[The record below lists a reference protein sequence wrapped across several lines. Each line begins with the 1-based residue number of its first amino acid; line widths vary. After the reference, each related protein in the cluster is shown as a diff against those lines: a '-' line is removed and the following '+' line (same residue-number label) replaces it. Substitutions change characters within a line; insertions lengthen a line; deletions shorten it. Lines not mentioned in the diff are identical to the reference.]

1 MPNTC
6 CDIASPPNTGR
17 HLPSALAAL
26 LALFWAAP
34 LAALETVTFGTNWK
48 AQAEHGGFYQALATG
63 LYEERGLDVEI
74 RPGGPQVNHRQLIA
88 AGRLDFYMGGNMF
101 GQFDFLREG
110 VPVVSV
116 AALFQKDPQAMLAH
130 PGSGIK
136 SFADLA
142 GRTLFIAPFGQLTF
156 WPWMK
161 SSFGLEDEQ
170 IRPYTFNAAPFLADP
185 ESAQQGYVTAE
196 PFAIQREGGFE
207 PVVLL
212 MADAGYDSYST
223 LIQTRRELIEER
235 SETVQAFVDASIL
248 GWADYLYGDPAPGN
262 TLILADNP
270 EMTEAQIAYSIEA
283 MRRWGIV
290 DSGEAVEH
298 GIGAMSESRWRN
310 FFEKAVS
317 WGAVEPELPWQ
328 DGFTLDF
335 VNQGVGI
342 ELRP

>member
-1 MPNTC
+1 MPTLRRI
-6 CDIASPPNTGR
+6 IARTQR
-17 HLPSALAAL
+17 ALALAAL
-26 LALFWAAP
+26 LAVSWTAP
-34 LAALETVTFGTNWK
+34 LTALETVTFGTNWK

-110 VPVVSV
+110 IPVVSV

-130 PGSGIK
+130 PESGIE

-142 GRTLFIAPFGQLTF
+142 GRKLFIAPFGQLTF

-161 SSFGLEDEQ
+161 SSFELQDEQ
-170 IRPYTFNAAPFLADP
+170 IRPYTFNSAPFLADP
-185 ESAQQGYVTAE
+185 QSAQQGYVTAE

-223 LIQTRRELIEER
+223 LIQTRRELIEAEP
-235 SETVQAFVDASIL
+235 ETVQAFVDASIL
-248 GWADYLYGDPAPGN
+248 GWADYLYGDPTPGN
-262 TLILADNP
+262 ALILKDNP

-283 MRRWGIV
+283 MKDWGIV
-290 DSGEAVEH
+290 ESGAALEL
-298 GIGAMSESRWRN
+298 GIGAMSEVHWRQ
-310 FFEKAVS
+310 FFEAAVG
-317 WGAVEPELPWQ
+317 WGAVEPDLAWQ
-328 DGFTLDF
+328 DGFSLEF
-335 VNQGVGI
+335 VNQGLGM
-342 ELRP
+342 ERRP

>member
-1 MPNTC
+1 MPKTC
-6 CDIASPPNTGR
+6 CDIADRQIVGR
-17 HLPSALAAL
+17 RITCALAAL
-26 LALFWAAP
+26 LALCSAAP

-74 RPGGPQVNHRQLIA
+74 QPGGPQVNHRQLIA

-130 PGSGIK
+130 PESGIEE
-136 SFADLA
+136 FADLG
-142 GRTLFIAPFGQLTF
+142 GRTLFISPLGQLTF

-161 SSFGLEDEQ
+161 SSFGLEEEQ
-170 IRPYTFNAAPFLADP
+170 VRPYTFNSAPFLADR

-196 PFAIQREGGFE
+196 PFAIQREGGFA
-207 PVVLL
+207 PIVLL

-235 SETVQAFVDASIL
+235 PEIVQAFVEASIL

-262 TLILADNP
+262 VLILEDNP
-270 EMTEAQIAYSIEA
+270 EMTEAQIAYSIQA
-283 MRRWGIV
+283 MRNWGIV

-298 GIGAMSESRWRN
+298 GIGAMSESRWRD

-317 WGAVEPELPWQ
+317 WGAAEPELAWQ

-335 VNQGVGI
+335 VNQGVGA

>member
-1 MPNTC
+1 MPSNRC
-6 CDIASPPNTGR
+6 AKAGPRIVM
-17 HLPSALAAL
+17 ALAAL
-26 LALFWAAP
+26 LAVCWTAP

-63 LYEERGLDVEI
+63 LYEERGLDVQI
-74 RPGGPQVNHRQLIA
+74 RPGGPQVNHRQMIA

-130 PGSGIK
+130 PGSGVE

-142 GRTLFIAPFGQLTF
+142 GRTLFISPFGQLTF

-196 PFAIQREGGFE
+196 PFAIEREGGFK
-207 PVVLL
+207 PIVLL

-235 SETVQAFVDASIL
+235 PEAVQAFVEASIL

-262 TLILADNP
+262 ALILKDNP
-270 EMTEAQIAYSIEA
+270 EMTEAQIAYSIDA
-283 MRRWGIV
+283 MRKWGIV
-290 DSGEAVEH
+290 DSGEALDR
-298 GIGAMSESRWRN
+298 GIGAMSEARWQD
-310 FFEKAVS
+310 FFEKAVG
-317 WGAVEPELPWQ
+317 WGVVEPDLPWQ
-328 DGFTLDF
+328 EGFTLAF
-335 VNQGVGI
+335 VNQGVGND
-342 ELRP
+342 LRP

>member
-1 MPNTC
+1 MPTTC
-6 CDIASPPNTGR
+6 HRARTVR
-17 HLPSALAAL
+17 TWLVLLAVVAAL
-26 LALFWAAP
+26 LEARAATAEP
-34 LAALETVTFGTNWK
+34 VIFGTNWK

-63 LYEERGLDVEI
+63 LYAERGLEVEI

-116 AALFQKDPQAMLAH
+116 AAIFQKDPQVMLAH
-130 PGSGIK
+130 PESGVA
-136 SFADLA
+136 SFADLKD
-142 GRTLFIAPFGQLTF
+142 RTLFIAPFGQLTF
-156 WPWMK
+156 WPWMA
-161 SSFGLEDEQ
+161 SSFGLEESQ
-170 IRPYTFNAAPFLADP
+170 IRPYTFNSAPFLADP

-196 PFAIQREGGFE
+196 PFAIRREGGFD

-223 LIQTRRELIEER
+223 LIQTRRELVEDRPEI
-235 SETVQAFVDASIL
+235 VQAFVDASIL
-248 GWADYLYGDPAPGN
+248 GWTDYLYGDPSPGN
-262 TLILADNP
+262 ALILKDNP

-283 MRRWGIV
+283 MKEWEIV
-290 DSGEAVEH
+290 VSGDAQEL
-298 GIGAMSESRWRN
+298 GIGAMTEARWRS

-317 WGAVEPELPWQ
+317 WGAVEPDLPWQ
-328 DGFTLDF
+328 DGYTLQF

-342 ELRP
+342 DRLP